1 MTGRFSTLFGAI
13 CIASLP
19 LAGCASGVGSL
30 PQLPSVAAQEYRL
43 APGDELRVFVYG
55 LDAINNTYSVNDSG
69 QLSLPL
75 IEGVPA
81 NGKTVPELEQA
92 IAAKLVERQIVQRPN
107 VNVQPMKMR
116 PFYILGEVKSP
127 GEYAYRPGMSVV
139 SAVSAAGGYTFRA
152 DQANVSITRK
162 VNGRAVTGRA
172 GASSLILPGDDIRVH
187 EKWF

>member
-1 MTGRFSTLFGAI
+1 MTGRFSILFGTI
-13 CIASLP
+13 SIASLT
-19 LAGCASGVGSL
+19 LAGCASGAGSL
-30 PQLPSVAAQEYRL
+30 PQLPTVAAQEYRL

-81 NGKTVPELEQA
+81 DGKTVPELEQA
-92 IAAKLVERQIVQRPN
+92 IAARLVEKQIVQRPN
-107 VNVQPMKMR
+107 VNVQPVKMR
-116 PFYILGEVKSP
+116 PFYILGEVKAP

-152 DQANVSITRK
+152 DQATVSITRK
-162 VNGRAVTGRA
+162 INGRSVVGKAD
-172 GASSLILPGDDIRVH
+172 ASSLILPGDDIRVH